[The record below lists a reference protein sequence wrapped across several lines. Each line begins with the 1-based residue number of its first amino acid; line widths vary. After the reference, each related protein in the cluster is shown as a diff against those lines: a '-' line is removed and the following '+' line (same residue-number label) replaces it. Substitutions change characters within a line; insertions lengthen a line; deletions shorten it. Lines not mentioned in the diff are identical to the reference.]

1 MSPRQYRL
9 GAREAA
15 VDDTRRRILDAA
27 RALFAAS
34 GFHGASVEKV
44 AARADVA
51 RATVYHHFGS
61 KLGLLD
67 ALMLDTQQRAGMNRL
82 ARIER
87 DQPTAAD
94 ALRAGLQAHCR
105 CWAREQILFRNL
117 LGLAAVDPEARK
129 VVDRHDARWRA
140 GIEAFT
146 ERLAQEG
153 ALHPGWSTPQ
163 AATVLHLLFSF
174 ETFDRLHARNHHS
187 VDAAAE
193 LLIALAAS
201 AVRL

>member
-1 MSPRQYRL
+1 MSPRPYRL

-27 RALFAAS
+27 RALFSSA
-34 GFHGASVEKV
+34 GFHGASLDKM

-67 ALMLDTQQRAGMNRL
+67 ALMLDTQERAGMNQL
-82 ARIER
+82 ARIEAE
-87 DQPTAAD
+87 QPTAAD
-94 ALRAGLQAHCR
+94 ALRAGLRAHCR

-146 ERLAQEG
+146 ERLDREG
-153 ALHPGWSTPQ
+153 ALRPGWTTEQ

-174 ETFDRLHARNHHS
+174 ETFDRLHARNDQS
-187 VDAAAE
+187 VDATAE
-193 LLIALAAS
+193 LLIALAAA
-201 AVRL
+201 AVRQ